1 MYQLCDLFWPHVC
14 LMLDSHE
21 LWNWCLMVSKVF
33 VEVKVPLN
41 QHVRENFGLPLEGL
55 SIFNVIC
62 ALSRSLYHRC
72 IGNSFSV
79 PLIPKKNDSSISWY
93 PSLLNLLWAYQGV
106 PIGSP
111 SGYFCQSVLMLRR
124 PHYLASVSRVETLF
138 LLGNCTISVFFLGA
152 TGPQD
157 GDVPNLDRNPSVP
170 RLCH

>member
-21 LWNWCLMVSKVF
+21 LWNWCLVVSKVF

-41 QHVRENFGLPLEGL
+41 QHVRENFGCLLKAWACSMWYVPYPEVCTIG
-55 SIFNVIC
+55 
-62 ALSRSLYHRC
+62 ALGIAFQYHLYLR
-72 IGNSFSV
+72 
-79 PLIPKKNDSSISWY
+79 KNDSSISWY
-93 PSLLNLLWAYQGV
+93 PSLLHLLWAYQGV

-138 LLGNCTISVFFLGA
+138 LLGNCTIYVCYFFA